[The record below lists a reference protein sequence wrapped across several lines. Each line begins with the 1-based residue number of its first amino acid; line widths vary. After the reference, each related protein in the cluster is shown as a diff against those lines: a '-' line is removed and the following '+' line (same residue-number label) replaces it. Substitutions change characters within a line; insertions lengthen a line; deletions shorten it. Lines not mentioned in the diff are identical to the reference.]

1 MTEEIFTSPSGELE
15 LQRVPEPMKAPLRA
29 WDRADLLLVELLDGD
44 HGGFAAI
51 GPDDSLLIVGDGFGA
66 LSCAL
71 RSHDPVVVMESAA
84 GREALARNLEANGL
98 DALTPVSILDL
109 GDGDGADMRFDRVV
123 LKIPKSIAEL
133 RDVLFRIRP
142 FLAPDARLVAAAMD
156 KHIPESVEQVLTEVI
171 GPTTRC
177 LATGRAR
184 HFETTFDP
192 ALKAGKN
199 PWPTSWR
206 AYGATL
212 MNHGGGFSPSAIDAG
227 TNFLLRTVENFA
239 GHMDGVPQGSPM
251 RIVDLGCG
259 NGIVGLSAA
268 VDVAAEF
275 GPTEVI
281 AVDDS
286 ALAIDA
292 TKRSW
297 KATGVGSQ
305 IVLTAHHTYRLAQ
318 VVDEASVHMVV
329 VNPPFHVDT
338 TIGDETAWSMFVDA
352 HRVLVDGGLMIVVG
366 NRHLAYHAKLAKI
379 FGEADVMGANNRFVV
394 HQARR
399 SSRALS

>member
-1 MTEEIFTSPSGELE
+1 MTEVTFAPPSGELE

-44 HGGFAAI
+44 HGGLGAI
-51 GPDDSLLIVGDGFGA
+51 DPDDSLLIVGDGFGA

-71 RSHDPVVVMESAA
+71 RSHDPVVSMESAA
-84 GREALARNLEANGL
+84 GREALAANLEANGL
-98 DALTPVSILDL
+98 DALTPVSILEL
-109 GDGDGADMRFDRVV
+109 GDDGAADRRFDLVV

-133 RDVLFRIRP
+133 RDALFRIRP
-142 FLAPDARLVAAAMD
+142 LLAPDARFIAAAMD
-156 KHIPESVEQVLTEVI
+156 KHIPESVEQVLAEVV

-192 ALKAGKN
+192 KLKVGKN
-199 PWPTSWR
+199 PWPATWR

-212 MNHGGGFSPSAIDAG
+212 VNHGGGFSPSAIDAG
-227 TNFLLRTVENFA
+227 TNFLLRTVENFTS
-239 GHMDGVPQGSPM
+239 HMDRVPHGSPM

-268 VDVAAEF
+268 VDIAAEF
-275 GPTEVI
+275 GPTEVV

-292 TKRSW
+292 TQRSW
-297 KATGVGSQ
+297 DATGVGSQ
-305 IVLTAHHTYRLAQ
+305 ITLNVHHTYRLAQ
-318 VVDEASVHMVV
+318 VVDEASVHVVV

-338 TIGDETAWSMFVDA
+338 TIGDETAWAMFVDA

-379 FGEADVMGANNRFVV
+379 FGGAEVMGANNRFVV
-394 HQARR
+394 HQASR
-399 SSRALS
+399 SSRAVS